1 MIVTRP
7 SFVVS
12 QEGSAVCAR
21 GMITALRVDM
31 GDRVTL
37 KVPNSVR
44 YGNGILGRELTRA
57 EVFVY
62 LSTAECPASGT
73 PSGAD

>member
-44 YGNGILGRELTRA
+44 YGNGT
-57 EVFVY
+57 
-62 LSTAECPASGT
+62 GT
-73 PSGAD
+73 